1 MAIYFARESIRE
13 PSGEEFIG
21 RRSYESYE
29 TYGPCVDCCPAAF
42 TLMPMK
48 QRVLLGMSGG
58 VDSSVAGYLLREQ
71 GYEVVG
77 VTMKVWPQDCISR
90 AEDKCCGPQAVADA
104 RGVAHA
110 LGIPH
115 YVVDEADQFER
126 LVIDYFA
133 SEYQAGRTPNPCVMC
148 NEKLKFGNLWS
159 KARALG
165 CDYIATGHYAIIDH
179 VVAACGDRGRVD
191 SRTASGATGVID
203 PGYSYAVLRKS
214 VDRRKDQS
222 YFLFSLHQPQLRRA
236 LTPLGR
242 MMKPQIREIAR
253 SLGLKVADKID
264 SQEICFVPG
273 NDYKAFLRSRLG
285 ENEFHRGEIYDVDG
299 NFVGEHD
306 GIELFTIGQ
315 RKGLPGG
322 SLRPRYVVD
331 LDPETNRVIVG
342 DADDLVADEFEI
354 DRVNWHPVVAMTKAD
369 SASPLDEGEGTEVRG
384 IPSQNR
390 ESREPSPY
398 PLPWEGRGEETPRG
412 QDRGFSFEA
421 TVKIRYNHPG
431 TPATIV
437 LSEDNRARICLHE
450 PQRAV
455 TPGQAAVIYK
465 DDVVLGGGW
474 ICRRE
479 APVLA

>member
-1 MAIYFARESIRE
+1 MLDLGALGDVDR
-13 PSGEEFIG
+13 SGSSSKFLL
-21 RRSYESYE
+21 RMNPNR
-29 TYGPCVDCCPAAF
+29 
-42 TLMPMK
+42 

-71 GYEVVG
+71 GYDVVG

-104 RGVAHA
+104 RSVAHA
-110 LGIPH
+110 LSIPH

-159 KARALG
+159 KAHALG
-165 CDYIATGHYAIIDH
+165 CDYIATGHYAIIEH
-179 VVAACGDRGRVD
+179 VVAGNDDPGSVPT
-191 SRTASGATGVID
+191 SIASESAGVTD
-203 PGYSYAVLRKS
+203 PGYSYALLRKG
-214 VDRRKDQS
+214 VDPRKDQS
-222 YFLFSLHQPQLRRA
+222 YFLFSLHQAQLRRA
-236 LTPLGR
+236 LTPLGG
-242 MMKPQIREIAR
+242 MTKPQIREIAR

-273 NDYKAFLRSRLG
+273 NDYKAFLRSRSG
-285 ENEFHRGEIYDVDG
+285 SAGFHRGEIYDVDG

-331 LDPETNRVIVG
+331 LDPETDRVIVG
-342 DADDLVADEFEI
+342 DADDLIVDEFEI
-354 DRVNWHPVVAMTKAD
+354 DRVNWHPVA
-369 SASPLDEGEGTEVRG
+369 G
-384 IPSQNR
+384 IDDPGS
-390 ESREPSPY
+390 
-398 PLPWEGRGEETPRG
+398 
-412 QDRGFSFEA
+412 SFEA

-431 TPATIV
+431 TAATIV
-437 LSEDNRARICLHE
+437 LLEDNRARVSLHE

-455 TPGQAAVIYK
+455 TPGQAAVIY
-465 DDVVLGGGW
+465 DDDIVLGGGW

-479 APVLA
+479 APVAA

>member
-1 MAIYFARESIRE
+1 MNK
-13 PSGEEFIG
+13 
-21 RRSYESYE
+21 
-29 TYGPCVDCCPAAF
+29 T
-42 TLMPMK
+42 K

-71 GYEVVG
+71 DYDVIG

-126 LVIDYFA
+126 VVIDYFA

-159 KARALG
+159 KAGALG
-165 CDYIATGHYAIIDH
+165 CDYIATGHYAIIEHRDDH
-179 VVAACGDRGRVD
+179 
-191 SRTASGATGVID
+191 
-203 PGYSYAVLRKS
+203 AVLSKG
-214 VDRRKDQS
+214 VDPRKDQS
-222 YFLFSLHQPQLRRA
+222 YFLFSLRQPQLRRA
-236 LTPLGR
+236 LTPLGT
-242 MMKPQIREIAR
+242 MTKPQIREIAH

-273 NDYKAFLRSRLG
+273 NDYKAFLRSHLG

-299 NFVGEHD
+299 NFISEHD
-306 GIELFTIGQ
+306 GIEMFTIGQ

-322 SLRPRYVVD
+322 SPRPRYVVD
-331 LDPETNRVIVG
+331 LDPATNRVVVG
-342 DADDLVADEFEI
+342 DADDLVCDEFEI
-354 DRVNWHPVVAMTKAD
+354 DRVNWHPITAGAD
-369 SASPLDEGEGTEVRG
+369 HGA
-384 IPSQNR
+384 
-390 ESREPSPY
+390 
-398 PLPWEGRGEETPRG
+398 
-412 QDRGFSFEA
+412 FEA

-431 TPATIV
+431 TVATITP
-437 LSEDNRARICLHE
+437 LENERARVRLHE

-455 TPGQAAVIYK
+455 TPGQAAVIYNGQ
-465 DDVVLGGGW
+465 VVLGGGW

-479 APVLA
+479 ALVTA

>member
-1 MAIYFARESIRE
+1 M
-13 PSGEEFIG
+13 
-21 RRSYESYE
+21 RS
-29 TYGPCVDCCPAAF
+29 T
-42 TLMPMK
+42 K

-71 GYEVVG
+71 GYEVIG
-77 VTMKVWPQDCISR
+77 VTMKVWPQDCMSR

-104 RGVAHA
+104 RSVAHA

-126 LVIDYFA
+126 VVIDYFA

-165 CDYIATGHYAIIDH
+165 CDYIATGHYAIIEH
-179 VVAACGDRGRVD
+179 VDATPPSRDAKCGEGAA
-191 SRTASGATGVID
+191 ST
-203 PGYSYAVLRKS
+203 YALLRKG
-214 VDRRKDQS
+214 VDPRKDQS
-222 YFLFSLHQPQLRRA
+222 YFLFSLRQPQLRRA
-236 LTPLGR
+236 LTPLGT
-242 MMKPQIREIAR
+242 MNKPEIREIAQ
-253 SLGLKVADKID
+253 SLGLKVANKID

-273 NDYKAFLRSRLG
+273 NDYKAFLRSHLG
-285 ENEFHRGEIYDVDG
+285 EDQFHRGEIYDVDG

-322 SLRPRYVVD
+322 SPRPRYVVD

-342 DADDLVADEFEI
+342 DADDLVCEEFEI
-354 DRVNWHPVVAMTKAD
+354 DRVNWHLVAAG
-369 SASPLDEGEGTEVRG
+369 A
-384 IPSQNR
+384 
-390 ESREPSPY
+390 
-398 PLPWEGRGEETPRG
+398 
-412 QDRGFSFEA
+412 DRGSPCHTLGVGVNAPGYNDRFEA

-431 TPATIV
+431 TLATV
-437 LSEDNRARICLHE
+437 TPLENDHAHVRLHD

-455 TPGQAAVIYK
+455 TPGQAAVIY
-465 DDVVLGGGW
+465 DGDVVLGGGW
-474 ICRRE
+474 ICRAERRE
-479 APVLA
+479 DARWNALSSTR

>member
-1 MAIYFARESIRE
+1 MNQNN
-13 PSGEEFIG
+13 
-21 RRSYESYE
+21 
-29 TYGPCVDCCPAAF
+29 
-42 TLMPMK
+42 K

-71 GYEVVG
+71 GYDVIG
-77 VTMKVWPQDCISR
+77 VTMKVWPQDCITR

-126 LVIDYFA
+126 VVIDYFA

-159 KARALG
+159 KAKALG
-165 CDYIATGHYAIIDH
+165 CDYIATGHYAIIEEVDATPSSH
-179 VVAACGDRGRVD
+179 EEKRGEGAASTYAILRKG
-191 SRTASGATGVID
+191 ID
-203 PGYSYAVLRKS
+203 P
-214 VDRRKDQS
+214 RKDQS
-222 YFLFSLHQPQLRRA
+222 YFLFSLRQPQLRRA
-236 LTPLGR
+236 LTPLGT
-242 MMKPQIREIAR
+242 MTKPQIREIAH

-273 NDYKAFLRSRLG
+273 NDYKTFLRSHLG

-299 NFVGEHD
+299 NFVAEHG

-342 DADDLVADEFEI
+342 DADDLICEEFEI
-354 DRVNWHPVVAMTKAD
+354 DRVNWHPVAGIDGCTAPA
-369 SASPLDEGEGTEVRG
+369 SASPWLGEG
-384 IPSQNR
+384 
-390 ESREPSPY
+390 
-398 PLPWEGRGEETPRG
+398 
-412 QDRGFSFEA
+412 FSIA
-421 TVKIRYNHPG
+421 KR
-431 TPATIV
+431 
-437 LSEDNRARICLHE
+437 
-450 PQRAV
+450 
-455 TPGQAAVIYK
+455 
-465 DDVVLGGGW
+465 
-474 ICRRE
+474 
-479 APVLA
+479 